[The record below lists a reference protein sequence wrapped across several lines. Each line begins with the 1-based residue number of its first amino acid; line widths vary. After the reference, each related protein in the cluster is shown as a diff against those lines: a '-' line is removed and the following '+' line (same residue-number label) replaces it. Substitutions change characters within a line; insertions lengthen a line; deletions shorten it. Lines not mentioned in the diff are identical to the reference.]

1 MGPCFADLPTLLEA
15 LIQELPSDGR
25 VRLRVG
31 MTNPPF
37 ILEHLSAI
45 ARCLRH
51 PYVFSYLHIPV
62 QAGSDSV
69 LEGMNREYTSA
80 GELLFTLMS
89 TSSICCMR
97 SILGLCR
104 ASVSVLNDGCADTP
118 KRNFRRLSS
127 SLRLLLESVHWVQL
141 HCV

>member
-1 MGPCFADLPTLLEA
+1 MLEA
-15 LIQELPSDGR
+15 LVEELPNDGR

-80 GELLFTLMS
+80 GMLQSCQLMC
-89 TSSICCMR
+89 T
-97 SILGLCR
+97 
-104 ASVSVLNDGCADTP
+104 
-118 KRNFRRLSS
+118 
-127 SLRLLLESVHWVQL
+127 
-141 HCV
+141 